1 MGSAQAL
8 ADGLLTV
15 APRGGEEQREVLRA
29 GMGMGATEV
38 LIGEG

>member
-1 MGSAQAL
+1 MAAMLKTSEWQG
-8 ADGLLTV
+8 
-15 APRGGEEQREVLRA
+15 GGEEQREVLRA